1 MPAKPPHRQEP
12 VKGERIAKVLARIG
26 IASRRGV
33 EAMIAEGRISVDG
46 KVLKTPAVLVT
57 GKEMIRVDGDL
68 VGEAPETKLWRY
80 HKPLG
85 LVTSH
90 KDEKG
95 RKTVFETLPASLPR
109 VISVGRLDLNSE
121 GLLLLTNDGELARKL
136 ELPRNG
142 WERTYK
148 VRAFGAPKPNQL
160 ENLAKGVNIDGIMSG
175 PIHARELQDAEH
187 KASGRNRWYEVKL
200 SEGRN
205 REVRKALGSIG
216 LQVNRLI
223 RTQFG
228 PFTLGQLQKGGLAE
242 VNSRQIKSVLKQI
255 KD

>member
-1 MPAKPPHRQEP
+1 MPAKSASGQEP
-12 VKGERIAKVLARIG
+12 GNKSKPQRVAKVLARAG
-26 IASRRGV
+26 VASRRAV
-33 EAMIAEGRISVDG
+33 EAMIAEGRISVNG
-46 KVLKTPAVLVT
+46 KVLDNPAVKITPTDKV
-57 GKEMIRVDGDL
+57 RVDGEE
-68 VGEAPETKLWRY
+68 VGTAPETRLWRY

-95 RKTVFETLPASLPR
+95 RKTVFETLPDSLPR

-136 ELPRNG
+136 ELPRHG

-148 VRAFGAPKPNQL
+148 VRAFGAAKKGQL
-160 ENLAKGVNIDGIMSG
+160 EKLAQGVEIDGRMSG
-175 PIHARELQDAEH
+175 PIHASEL
-187 KASGRNRWYEVKL
+187 SGSGKNRWYEVTL
-200 SEGRN
+200 REGRN

-216 LQVNRLI
+216 LKVNRLI

-228 PFTLGQLQKGGLAE
+228 PFTLGELQKGGLAE
-242 VNSRQIKSVLKQI
+242 VNARQIKSVLKKL

>member
-1 MPAKPPHRQEP
+1 MPAKKPEGQVSKVPPAPQ
-12 VKGERIAKVLARIG
+12 RIAKLLARAG
-26 IASRRGV
+26 VASRRMV

-46 KVLKTPAVLVT
+46 KVLTTPAVKVT
-57 GKEMIRVDGDL
+57 GAEVIRVDGNL
-68 VGEAPETKLWRY
+68 VAQAPETKLWRY

-95 RKTVFETLPASLPR
+95 RKTVFETLPDSLPR

-136 ELPRNG
+136 ELPRHG

-148 VRAFGAPKPNQL
+148 VRAFGEPKPGQL
-160 ENLAKGVNIDGIMSG
+160 EKLARGVNIDGQMSG
-175 PIHARELQDAEH
+175 PIHAREL
-187 KASGRNRWYEVKL
+187 SGTGKNRWYEVKL

-216 LQVNRLI
+216 LKVNRLI

-228 PFTLGQLQKGGLAE
+228 PFSLGQLQKGGLAE
-242 VNSRQIKSVLKQI
+242 VNTRQIRAVLNRLGKG
-255 KD
+255 

>member
-1 MPAKPPHRQEP
+1 MPAKPPQGQEP
-12 VKGERIAKVLARIG
+12 QSATEPQRIAKLLARAG
-26 IASRRGV
+26 VASRRQV
-33 EAMIAEGRISVDG
+33 EAMIGEGRISVDG

-57 GKEMIRVDGDL
+57 GKEMIRVDGEL
-68 VGEAPETKLWRY
+68 VGDAPTTRLWRY

-95 RKTVFETLPASLPR
+95 RKTVFETLPDTLPR

-136 ELPRNG
+136 ELPRHG

-148 VRAFGAPKPNQL
+148 VRAFGEPKKGQL
-160 ENLAKGVNIDGIMSG
+160 EKLAQGVMIDGQMSG
-175 PIHARELQDAEH
+175 PIHVQETTG
-187 KASGRNRWYEVKL
+187 SGKNRWYEVKL

-216 LQVNRLI
+216 LKVNRLI
-223 RTQFG
+223 RTEFG
-228 PFTLGQLQKGGLAE
+228 PFQLGQLQKGGLAE
-242 VNSRQIKSVLKQI
+242 VNSRQIKAVMKKLKG
-255 KD
+255 